1 MMFNRSFVYFN
12 AESKCVSSSSDDSIH
27 PEVIIRQKSPNQ
39 LSLNGSVS
47 GNCLL
52 LLTNTLI
59 NFLRLSSR

>member
-12 AESKCVSSSSDDSIH
+12 AESKCVSSNDDSIH
-27 PEVIIRQKSPNQ
+27 PEVIITQKSPNQ

-52 LLTNTLI
+52 LLTNILI
-59 NFLRLSSR
+59 NFRRLSSR

>member
-12 AESKCVSSSSDDSIH
+12 AESKCVSSSDDSIH
-27 PEVIIRQKSPNQ
+27 PEVIITQKSPNQ

-47 GNCLL
+47 GNCRL